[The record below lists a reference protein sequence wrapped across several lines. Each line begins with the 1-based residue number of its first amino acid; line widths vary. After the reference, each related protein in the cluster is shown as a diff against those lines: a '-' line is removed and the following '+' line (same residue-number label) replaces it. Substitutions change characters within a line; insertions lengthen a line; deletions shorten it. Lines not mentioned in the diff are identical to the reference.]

1 MALIRPST
9 PFGQFDSGAS
19 TGILRLM
26 QSPTLVFDHVAKRL
40 SVITKAAS
48 RKKLAE
54 LARSKKHLATSGRPS
69 K

>member
-1 MALIRPST
+1 
-9 PFGQFDSGAS
+9 
-19 TGILRLM
+19 M
-26 QSPTLVFDHVAKRL
+26 QGPTLVFDHVAERL
-40 SVITKAAS
+40 SVVPTATS